1 MTYTL
6 NLTDAERDTLIEI
19 LESDCESSGFD
30 IPDFRD
36 VDLMTFYT
44 LRAKMLKDLREAAQ

>member
-19 LESDCESSGFD
+19 LESDCQSSGFD

>member
-6 NLTDAERDTLIEI
+6 TLTDAERDTLIEI

-44 LRAKMLKDLREAAQ
+44 LRAKMLGDLRELAQ

>member
-1 MTYTL
+1 MTY
-6 NLTDAERDTLIEI
+6 NLTLTATERDTLIGI

-30 IPDFRD
+30 IPDYRD